1 MSAPTYDE
9 LVQRLTAWRD
19 VRRVCAPFSEDPV
32 EAAEAQL
39 ADALLADFADRLVG
53 LGVAK

>member
-1 MSAPTYDE
+1 MTTTTGAEPTTAE
-9 LVQRLTAWRD
+9 LVERLTAWRTI
-19 VRRVCAPFSEDPV
+19 RRECPPDSHKAI
-32 EAAEAQL
+32 L

>member
-1 MSAPTYDE
+1 MASPTYDE

-19 VRRVCAPFSEDPV
+19 VRRECPPDSHKAI
-32 EAAEAQL
+32 L